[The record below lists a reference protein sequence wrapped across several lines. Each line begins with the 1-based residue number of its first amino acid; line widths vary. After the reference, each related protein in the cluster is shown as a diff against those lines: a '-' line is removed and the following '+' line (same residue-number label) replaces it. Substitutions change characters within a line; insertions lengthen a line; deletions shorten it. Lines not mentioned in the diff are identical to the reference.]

1 MKKILLVALLCGLL
15 HSLNGQSSSAEQ
27 APQSQ
32 WLFGLTL
39 APQAITTFSG
49 DPPFATAMPV
59 YLGPSWL
66 SGKWGVSPFYN
77 FGGHSLGLFLTYAFT
92 PNFGSYLVV
101 DQSLN
106 TDFGIYGFGLT
117 TPLVDNYILGFVEI
131 GGSYGEDPGPA
142 LLIGAYFLLSKS
154 L

>member
-1 MKKILLVALLCGLL
+1 MRKILLMVAFCGLL
-15 HSLNGQSSSAEQ
+15 HSLYGQSTTLESTK
-27 APQSQ
+27 QSQ

-39 APQAITTFSG
+39 APQAITTFDG
-49 DPPFATAMPV
+49 DPPFETGMPV
-59 YLGPSWL
+59 YIGPTWL
-66 SGKWGVSPFYN
+66 SGKVGLSPFYN
-77 FGGHSLGLFLTYAFT
+77 FGGHSVGLFLTYSFT

-101 DQSLN
+101 DQSLD

-117 TPLVDNYILGFVEI
+117 TPLVENYILGFVEI